1 MKFHIKRPK
10 TVLFSKQEPQKCTK
24 RKKILSKDLPA
35 IHEEE
40 TTKVEEEMKK
50 VEEEMKKVE
59 EESGK
64 T

>member
-24 RKKILSKDLPA
+24 RKKRLSKDLPA

-50 VEEEMKKVE
+50 VEEE
-59 EESGK
+59 SGK